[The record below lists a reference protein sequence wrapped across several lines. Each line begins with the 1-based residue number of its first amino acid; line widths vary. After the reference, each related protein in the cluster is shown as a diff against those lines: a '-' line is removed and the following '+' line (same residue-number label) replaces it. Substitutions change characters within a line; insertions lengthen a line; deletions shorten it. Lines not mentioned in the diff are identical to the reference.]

1 MKLQRREQSH
11 YSANPA
17 SPLFVQRT
25 MRIVIAG
32 GTGFL
37 GTQLAETCAEDG
49 HDVRV
54 LTRALLPGDS
64 RHDPGTGVP
73 GVTRVGWRPDGR
85 GGPWTAVIHNADAV
99 VNLAGAGLGD
109 QRWSAERK
117 ALIRDSRLRST
128 RSLVTAIAEA
138 PLRPPVFISASGV
151 GYYGAS
157 GSDTKTEASPAGSDF
172 LAQLCTEWETEAL
185 GAESAATRVV
195 LLRSGIV
202 LERSGGVLPRM
213 MTPFR
218 FFAGGP
224 MGSGRQYVS
233 WIHRIDWV
241 EMIRW
246 VVDSPQVKG
255 PVNAASPVPVTNRE
269 FAKALGRAMHRP
281 AFIPAPAFALR
292 LALGEMADS
301 LVLTGQRV
309 VPQCAL
315 SRGFHFRY
323 PEIDLAFRG
332 IFGE

>member
-1 MKLQRREQSH
+1 
-11 YSANPA
+11 
-17 SPLFVQRT
+17 

-37 GTQLAETCAEDG
+37 GTQLAETYAEDG

-54 LTRALLPGDS
+54 LTRSLQPGES

-85 GGPWTAVIHNADAV
+85 SGAWAAVVDGSDAV
-99 VNLAGAGLGD
+99 VNLAGAGIGD
-109 QRWSAERK
+109 ARWSQERK
-117 ALIRDSRLRST
+117 TVIRDSRIRPT
-128 RSLVTAIAEA
+128 RSLVAAITESS
-138 PLRPPVFISASGV
+138 LRPPVFISASGV
-151 GYYGAS
+151 GYYGAA
-157 GSDTKTEASPAGSDF
+157 GSDAKTEASPAGNDF
-172 LAQLCTEWETEAL
+172 LAQLCTEWEKEAL
-185 GAESAATRVV
+185 PAKSAATRVV

-202 LERSGGVLPRM
+202 LERSGGGLPRM

-224 MGSGRQYVS
+224 VGSGRQYVS

-246 VVDSPQVKG
+246 IVDCPQVNG
-255 PVNAASPVPVTNRE
+255 PVNATSPVPVTNRE
-269 FAKALGRAMHRP
+269 FARALGRAMHRP
-281 AFIPAPAFALR
+281 ALMPAPAFALR
-292 LALGEMADS
+292 LVLGEMAEA
-301 LVLTGQRV
+301 LLLTGQRA

-315 SRGFHFRY
+315 SHSFHFRY

>member
-1 MKLQRREQSH
+1 
-11 YSANPA
+11 
-17 SPLFVQRT
+17 

-54 LTRALLPGDS
+54 LTRSLLPGDS
-64 RHDPGTGVP
+64 RHDSGTGVP

-85 GGPWTAVIHNADAV
+85 SGAWASVIDGADAV

-109 QRWSAERK
+109 ERWSPERK
-117 ALIRDSRLRST
+117 ALIRDSRIRST
-128 RSLVTAIAEA
+128 RSLAAAITDVA
-138 PLRPPVFISASGV
+138 LRPPVFISSSGV
-151 GYYGAS
+151 GYYGDA

-172 LAQLCTEWETEAL
+172 LAQVCTEWEAEA
-185 GAESAATRVV
+185 GRAQSAATRVV
-195 LLRSGIV
+195 LLRSGLV
-202 LERSGGVLPRM
+202 LERSGGVLPRIM
-213 MTPFR
+213 MPFR

-224 MGSGRQYVS
+224 VGSGRHYVS

-246 VVDSPQVKG
+246 IVDSPRVNG
-255 PVNAASPVPVTNRE
+255 PVNATAPVPVTSRE
-269 FAKALGRAMHRP
+269 FARALGRAMHRP
-281 AFIPAPAFALR
+281 SFIPAPAFALR
-292 LALGEMADS
+292 LVLGEMGA
-301 LVLTGQRV
+301 LLLTGQRA

-315 SRGFHFRY
+315 SHGFHFRY

>member
-1 MKLQRREQSH
+1 
-11 YSANPA
+11 
-17 SPLFVQRT
+17 

-37 GTQLAETCAEDG
+37 GTQLAETYAEEG

-54 LTRALLPGDS
+54 LTRSLLPGDS

-85 GGPWTAVIHNADAV
+85 SGAWASVVDDADAV

-109 QRWSAERK
+109 QRWSPERK
-117 ALIRDSRLRST
+117 ALIRDSRIRST
-128 RSLVTAIAEA
+128 RSLAAAITDVA
-138 PLRPPVFISASGV
+138 LRPPVFISSSGV
-151 GYYGAS
+151 GYYGDG
-157 GSDTKTEASPAGSDF
+157 GSDTKTEASQAGSDF
-172 LAQLCTEWETEAL
+172 LAQVCTEWEAEAVR
-185 GAESAATRVV
+185 AQSAATRVV
-195 LLRSGIV
+195 LLRSGLV
-202 LERSGGVLPRM
+202 LERSGGVLPRI

-224 MGSGRQYVS
+224 VGSGRHYVS

-246 VVDSPQVKG
+246 IVDSPRVSG
-255 PVNAASPVPVTNRE
+255 PVNATAPVPVTSRE

-281 AFIPAPAFALR
+281 SFIAAPAFALR
-292 LALGEMADS
+292 LVLGEMGA
-301 LVLTGQRV
+301 LVLTGQRA

-315 SRGFHFRY
+315 SHGFHFRY
-323 PEIDLAFRG
+323 PDIDLAFRG

>member
-1 MKLQRREQSH
+1 
-11 YSANPA
+11 
-17 SPLFVQRT
+17 

-37 GTQLAETCAEDG
+37 GTQLAETYAEDG

-73 GVTRVGWRPDGR
+73 GVTRVGWRPDGKS
-85 GGPWTAVIHNADAV
+85 GGWAPVVDGADAV

-109 QRWSAERK
+109 ERWSPARK
-117 ALIRDSRLRST
+117 TVIRDSRIRST
-128 RSLVTAIAEA
+128 RSLAAAITESA
-138 PLRPPVFISASGV
+138 LRPPVFISASGV
-151 GYYGAS
+151 GYYGDA
-157 GSDTKTEASPAGSDF
+157 GSEVQTEASPAGSDF
-172 LAQLCTEWETEAL
+172 LAQLCTEWEAEAVR
-185 GAESAATRVV
+185 AQSAATRVV
-195 LLRSGIV
+195 VLRSGLV

-224 MGSGRQYVS
+224 MGSGRHYVS

-246 VVDSPQVKG
+246 IVDSPRVSG
-255 PVNAASPVPVTNRE
+255 AVNATSPVPVTNRE
-269 FAKALGRAMHRP
+269 FATALGRAMHRP
-281 AFIPAPAFALR
+281 AFVPAPAFALR
-292 LALGEMADS
+292 LLLGEMGA
-301 LVLTGQRV
+301 LVLTGQRA

-315 SRGFHFRY
+315 SHGFHFRY

>member
-1 MKLQRREQSH
+1 
-11 YSANPA
+11 
-17 SPLFVQRT
+17 

-37 GTQLAETCAEDG
+37 GTQLAETYAEDG

-64 RHDPGTGVP
+64 RHDSGTGVP
-73 GVTRVGWRPDGR
+73 GVTRVGWRPDGKS
-85 GGPWTAVIHNADAV
+85 GTLASVIDGADAV

-109 QRWSAERK
+109 ERWSTERK
-117 ALIRDSRLRST
+117 AVLRDSRIRST
-128 RSLVTAIAEA
+128 RSLAAAITQST
-138 PLRPPVFISASGV
+138 LRPPVFISASGV
-151 GYYGAS
+151 GYYGDA
-157 GSDTKTEASPAGSDF
+157 GSEVKTEASPAGSDF
-172 LAQLCTEWETEAL
+172 LAQLCTEWEAEAL
-185 GAESAATRVV
+185 TARSAATRVV
-195 LLRSGIV
+195 LLRSGLV

-224 MGSGRQYVS
+224 MGSGRHYVS

-246 VVDSPQVKG
+246 LVDSPRMNG
-255 PVNAASPVPVTNRE
+255 AVNATSPVPVTNRE
-269 FAKALGRAMHRP
+269 FATALGHAMHRP
-281 AFIPAPAFALR
+281 AFVPAPAFALR
-292 LALGEMADS
+292 LLLGEMSA

-315 SRGFHFRY
+315 SDGFHFRY